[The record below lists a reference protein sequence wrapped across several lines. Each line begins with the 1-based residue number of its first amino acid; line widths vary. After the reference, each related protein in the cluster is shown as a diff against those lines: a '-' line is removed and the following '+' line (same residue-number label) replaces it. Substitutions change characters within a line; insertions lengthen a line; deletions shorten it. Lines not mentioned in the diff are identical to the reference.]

1 MAEQWLRRCKLKVQ
15 KKQGGEEA
23 LDLSDFKIYA
33 HISQATVDAPKAAE
47 IYIYNLSTNTM
58 NALAGADN
66 ENLGATVTLEVG
78 YQSTPLEL
86 LFKGQVFQYRRGRD
100 NEVDTWLCILCQS
113 GDHLKT
119 HAVINQCVPAGTTID
134 EAGKVLVAETA
145 KHDIEQGEIPQL
157 SDQAYPRG
165 RVFFGGLYTHLEQ
178 FYNENNVFL
187 DVDDG
192 ILGANTYV
200 GYRTEP
206 MIVLNRKSGMIGMP
220 QLTMEGLE
228 VTCLLNPKLK
238 RGQRVQVDMTNMQTE
253 AYDIAYGQQGVDQPS
268 KNPNLAT
275 NAGGIFIIQSI
286 ESTLDNRGN
295 DWYSKLICTAIGAT
309 VPKSGISITAVD

>member
-15 KKQGGEEA
+15 KKQGSEEA
-23 LDLSDFKIYA
+23 LDLSAFKIYA
-33 HISQATVDAPKAAE
+33 HISQATTDAPKAAE
-47 IYIYNLSTNTM
+47 FYIYNLSTETM
-58 NALAGADN
+58 NKLAGEDN
-66 ENLGATVTLEVG
+66 ENLGATVSLEVG

-86 LFKGQVFQYRRGRD
+86 FFKGQVFQYRRGRD

-119 HAVINQCVPAGTTID
+119 HAVVNQCVPSGTTID
-134 EAGKVLVAETA
+134 EAGKILVAETE
-145 KHDIEQGEIPQL
+145 KQGVEQGEIPKL

-187 DVDDG
+187 DVDDD
-192 ILGANTYV
+192 ILGAHTYV

-206 MIVLNRKSGMIGMP
+206 MIILNRKSGMVGMP

-228 VTCLLNPKLK
+228 VTCLINPKLK

-253 AYDIAYGQQGVDQPS
+253 AYDIAYEPQGVDQPH

-275 NAGGIFIIQSI
+275 NTGGIFIIQSI
-286 ESTLDNRGN
+286 DSILDNRGN
-295 DWYSKLICTAIGAT
+295 DWYSKLICTALGAT